1 MNLFK
6 FKKSPQQW
14 LHEHSLKLL
23 AIRDTPE
30 AIAGGVAIGIFF
42 GFVPIVG
49 LKTISAIFFAWLTRS
64 NILAAVI
71 AGTLH
76 DVILPLMPIIYRW
89 EYDVGYWLLHDPHE
103 WPTAIAEMRWSGH
116 SWRDW
121 RTFFDG
127 QRFIA
132 IGKPLL
138 IGSSVCSAPIA
149 LLSFFVTK
157 SIVARHQRKK
167 AEQQVSPT
175 PPTP

>member
-1 MNLFK
+1 M
-6 FKKSPQQW
+6 
-14 LHEHSLKLL
+14 KLL

-49 LKTISAIFFAWLTRS
+49 LKTVSAIFLAWLTRS

-71 AGTLH
+71 AGALH
-76 DVILPLMPIIYRW
+76 DVILPLMPFIYRW
-89 EYDVGYWLLHDPHE
+89 EYDVGYWLLQTPHE
-103 WPTAIAEMRWSGH
+103 WPTALTEMRWSGH
-116 SWRDW
+116 SWHDW

-138 IGSSVCSAPIA
+138 VGSTVCSAPIA

-157 SIVARHQRKK
+157 IIVARHQRKK
-167 AEQQVSPT
+167 AEQRASTPT
-175 PPTP
+175 TT